1 VADRTVVLAQNGR
14 HAVRGLSV
22 NNPSEFSAY
31 QDDDDDLTYVVDMSS
46 YLDGATITLVTR
58 VPEGVAISNTANTTS
73 RLSQRLRGFGY
84 VDFRVLTS
92 AGDVEE
98 FRINI
103 MRRVGSTAVVG
114 GSSGGGTQIV
124 GPGGVTDGDKGD
136 IVVSGGGNTW
146 LIDTGVITGNKFS
159 PSLTFSTT
167 GNITL
172 DNQADLRFGE
182 ATGHGGNWVGFQA
195 PATISSDVTWTLP
208 AADGTTGQVLST
220 DGAGTLYWGT
230 GGAGVTDGDK
240 GDITVSGS
248 GTVWTI
254 DASAVTTSA
263 IADGAVTSAKI
274 LDGTI
279 VNADINA
286 SAAIAYS
293 KLASMTGASVLLGNA
308 SNVPTVTA
316 ITGDVTVSNAGV
328 TAIAAN
334 AIVTADIS
342 NSQVTYAKIQNV
354 SATDRLLGRSTA
366 GAGVVEE
373 ITCTAAGRALIDD
386 ATTLAQQ
393 QTLGAFDTVAA
404 VNAATIDSSV
414 NHIRTAGYYANG
426 DGGGALYK
434 RVASGATGAGTPRI
448 TSNGGAVIFELAEEA
463 PNVKQFG
470 AKDDVSFNSA
480 PAIQAAI
487 DYVEAKNGG
496 TVHLGRGI
504 YRVEAT
510 LNMNATVAVKL
521 LGFGN
526 DGYHDIAGTAV
537 AATSLVWYGAAN
549 GTVVNVETTVNTAH
563 IQRGPTI
570 SDVEINCRSVAG
582 IGILVNSVTHG
593 VFSRVYIESPTIA
606 AIKCTT
612 LQTSGS
618 GEAMDTQRC
627 RFEQVSWRCI
637 DDATTRAAHG
647 LWLTS
652 SLPVSG
658 NSNTSLNLF
667 EQCDGQNWGGAG
679 SGYGIFLEDADN
691 NTFLN
696 CRVARTSGTTVEAV
710 RLVGSNSSTG
720 SNHFWNLS
728 AGGANGITVRGTASG
743 FAVNPTKDSFWCTD
757 NGNGTL
763 YPTLDAGCIVSW
775 HSDLNVFN
783 RLLSNKMAL
792 ADSDTQARTEFASV
806 GNTTLRVFNGAS
818 DHARFVDGTND
829 WGINLASNDLRINRL
844 AGSGKVNLGGGT
856 NVVVPGSVAVGTSTA
871 PSEAVDVIGNI
882 QCRLTSGQPVL
893 RVQSWQASGF
903 APASQT
909 FQRRGAGGNTQTPD
923 ASAVGELRFDG
934 LTTTAAYTAFGTI
947 NCEIGTNSAN
957 GAPANYTFTLS
968 DGTAGGATEKLRLT
982 GFGNLGIGVSTFGTS
997 ATRTLAILNGTEP
1010 SSGPADTL
1018 QIYSV
1023 DRSAGNTIPAIYCEG
1038 SGVTNAGITSTA
1050 VTHKIALKVNG
1061 TVYYLLATTNAT

>member
-1 VADRTVVLAQNGR
+1 MTV
-14 HAVRGLSV
+14 S
-22 NNPSEFSAY
+22 
-31 QDDDDDLTYVVDMSS
+31 T
-46 YLDGATITLVTR
+46 
-58 VPEGVAISNTANTTS
+58 TTS
-73 RLSQRLRGFGY
+73 RADYTGNGATTAFAVPFYFLDDSHLTVLR
-84 VDFRVLTS
+84 
-92 AGDVEE
+92 
-98 FRINI
+98 
-103 MRRVGSTAVVG
+103 
-114 GSSGGGTQIV
+114 TQI
-124 GPGGVTDGDKGD
+124 
-136 IVVSGGGNTW
+136 S
-146 LIDTGVITGNKFS
+146 TGVITTLAITTNYTVSGAGNPAGGTVTCVVAPTTDQKISILRNVPFTQLNTYVPNDPFPAAS
-159 PSLTFSTT
+159 HERALDKLTMEVQQ
-167 GNITL
+167 L
-172 DNQADLRFGE
+172 DE
-182 ATGHGGNWVGFQA
+182 ALDRA
-195 PATISSDVTWTLP
+195 LTLP
-208 AADGTTGQVLST
+208 A
-220 DGAGTLYWGT
+220 
-230 GGAGVTDGDK
+230 
-240 GDITVSGS
+240 
-248 GTVWTI
+248 
-254 DASAVTTSA
+254 
-263 IADGAVTSAKI
+263 
-274 LDGTI
+274 
-279 VNADINA
+279 N
-286 SAAIAYS
+286 
-293 KLASMTGASVLLGNA
+293 
-308 SNVPTVTA
+308 
-316 ITGDVTVSNAGV
+316 
-328 TAIAAN
+328 
-334 AIVTADIS
+334 
-342 NSQVTYAKIQNV
+342 
-354 SATDRLLGRSTA
+354 
-366 GAGVVEE
+366 
-373 ITCTAAGRALIDD
+373 TAAGTVSTALPTPAANQVIGWNGSATGLQNINAQTLASIVTSGNTYSDLFSGDGVTTAFALSANPGSISNLDVSISGVTQRPGIDYTWVSG
-386 ATTLAQQ
+386 TTLTISPAPASGTNNILVRYSNALPQGVATKDAQS
-393 QTLGAFDTVAA
+393 FDTVAIA
-404 VNAATIDSSV
+404 SASAIDISV
-414 NHIRTAGYYANG
+414 NHIRTAGYYAAG

-434 RVASGATGAGTPRI
+434 RAASIPAHGAYL
-448 TSNGGAVIFELAEEA
+448 TSNSGTVIWEFAEED

-504 YRVEAT
+504 YRIEAT

-526 DGYHDIAGTAV
+526 DGIHDIAGTAV
-537 AATSLVWYGAAN
+537 AATSLVWYGATN
-549 GTVVNVETTVNTAH
+549 GTVINVETTVNTAH

-593 VFSRVYIESPTIA
+593 TFSRIYIESPTIA

-612 LQTSGS
+612 LQTSGG

-627 RFEQVSWRCI
+627 RFDRISWRCI
-637 DDATTRAAHG
+637 DNATTRAAHG

-652 SLPVSG
+652 SLPVGG
-658 NSNTSLNLF
+658 NSNTSLNIF

-691 NTFLN
+691 NTFLS
-696 CRVARTSGTTVEAV
+696 CRILRASGTTVEAV

-757 NGNGTL
+757 NSNGTL

-783 RLLSNKMAL
+783 RLMSNKMAL
-792 ADSDTQARTEFASV
+792 ADSDTQARTEF
-806 GNTTLRVFNGAS
+806 GNVSSTTLRVFNSSS
-818 DHARFVDGTND
+818 DHARFVDGTNE
-829 WGINLASNDLRINRL
+829 WGINLASNDFRLNRV
-844 AGSGKVNLGGGT
+844 AGTGNLLLGGTLTVDAT
-856 NVVVPGSVAVGTSTA
+856 NARLGVGITPTA
-871 PSEAVDVIGNI
+871 ERVEVLGNI
-882 QCRLTSGQPVL
+882 QCRATSGQPVM

-934 LTTTAAYTAFGTI
+934 LTTAAGYTAFGLI
-947 NCEIGTNSAN
+947 SCEIGTNSAN
-957 GAPANYTFTLS
+957 GAPANYTFGLS
-968 DGTAGGATEKLRLT
+968 DGTAGGVTEKLRLT
-982 GFGNLGIGVSTFGTS
+982 GFGNLGLGVTTFGTS

-1010 SSGPADTL
+1010 TSGPADTL